1 MEPQQSPANPLAA
14 ARREKPKQGN
24 KAVAKPK
31 HAGSKNAG
39 TKRHPLNRRPE
50 ELGAKRRASKG
61 DGPDLAG
68 GMAVARLLV
77 GSSFE
82 ARAQERV
89 SASG

>member
-1 MEPQQSPANPLAA
+1 MEPQQSPANPVLAA

-61 DGPDLAG
+61 DGPDPGRHPSRLARY
-68 GMAVARLLV
+68 ARSRLRMTELV
-77 GSSFE
+77 TP
-82 ARAQERV
+82 
-89 SASG
+89 